1 MLLSLFVIIS
11 DRMLALF
18 QEKYIVPGENNY
30 SGKIKP
36 TNIEETVSHQ
46 VSVTTGP
53 IFLFSET

>member
-1 MLLSLFVIIS
+1 
-11 DRMLALF
+11 MLALF